1 MLDYYDKTN
10 LLCANQR
17 YLNLCMDCLIW
28 RRFDIGVDVS
38 TNVFAKNMIKIF
50 ACVQMVLSQLGSSLE
65 YFQKTI

>member
-17 YLNLCMDCLIW
+17 YLNLCMDGLIW

-38 TNVFAKNMIKIF
+38 TNVFAKNMLKIF
-50 ACVQMVLSQLGSSLE
+50 AGVQMLLS
-65 YFQKTI
+65 